1 MHRGGSC
8 ERIIALNG
16 VWRKRKLKLTSK
28 REDRKEACLQ
38 MINFNI
44 IATFQI
50 VDLSPARSL
59 FYKFVCRRAGKGSAD
74 ERPLAAKR

>member
-1 MHRGGSC
+1 MVLR
-8 ERIIALNG
+8 EK
-16 VWRKRKLKLTSK
+16 KRKLKLTSK

-50 VDLSPARSL
+50 VDLSL
-59 FYKFVCRRAGKGSAD
+59 FRFV
-74 ERPLAAKR
+74 L